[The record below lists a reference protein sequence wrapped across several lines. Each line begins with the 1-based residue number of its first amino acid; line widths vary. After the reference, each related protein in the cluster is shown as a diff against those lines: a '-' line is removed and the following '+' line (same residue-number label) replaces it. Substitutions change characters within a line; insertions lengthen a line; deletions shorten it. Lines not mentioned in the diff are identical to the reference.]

1 MNKNIKVGLQAFG
14 VIRLFVKYKVI
25 RVKGNKFEVT
35 DYWTNIS
42 KKNDETDAWI
52 NKSFPVYFRKESK
65 KPLESGL
72 IDVLDAWFFLGGNEG
87 YEKISLFIN
96 EWVEVDD

>member
-1 MNKNIKVGLQAFG
+1 MTKIKVGLQTFG
-14 VIRLFVKYKVI
+14 VIRLFVKDKTI

-42 KKNDETDAWI
+42 KKNDEKDVWI
-52 NKSFPVYFRKESK
+52 NKSFPVKFGREAK

-72 IDVLDAWFFLGGNEG
+72 IDVLDAWFFLSGNEG
-87 YEKISLFIN
+87 YEKITLFIN